1 MIYQLNA
8 DVKNFGDTISELS
21 GVDINTCYQCGKCT
35 AGCPVVMEMSHTPNQ
50 IIRLIQLGLKEEVLN
65 SLTPWLCASC
75 ETCTTRCPKEVD
87 IAKIMDTLRI
97 LAIKEGYKRKERNVV
112 AFNEIFLDSIKNN
125 GRLQETQLAM
135 FYNLKTMNFFKD
147 IILGHKLFKKG
158 KISLS
163 GDKIKGTE
171 AVKAIFERS
180 KGFLDKGER

>member
-1 MIYQLNA
+1 MLYQLNA
-8 DVKNFGDTISELS
+8 SVRDFGETISELS
-21 GVDINTCYQCGKCT
+21 GVDVSACYQCGKCT

-50 IIRLIQLGLKEEVLN
+50 IIRLIQVGLKDEALN
-65 SLTPWLCASC
+65 SPTPWLCASC

-97 LAIKEGYKRKERNVV
+97 LALQEGVASKEPNVV
-112 AFNEIFLDSIKNN
+112 KFNKIFLDAIEN
-125 GRLQETQLAM
+125 GGRVQETLLAVA
-135 FYNLKTMNFFKD
+135 YNLKTGQFFKD
-147 IILGHKLFKKG
+147 MILGQKLFFKG
-158 KISLS
+158 KISLA